1 MWRSMT
7 SVDELYLSGGGG
19 GDGGGGVSNVP
30 GSVKGAPLWV
40 MSSDVDVLTYSSS
53 DWCGQAG
60 VEASAVAGGSC
71 AAGAFSVK
79 VHPPCEYVDS
89 KLQKCCKYNCMT

>member
-1 MWRSMT
+1 MA
-7 SVDELYLSGGGG
+7 SVNELYLSGGGG
-19 GDGGGGVSNVP
+19 GGVSDVL
-30 GSVKGAPLWV
+30 GSVTGAPLWV

-71 AAGAFSVK
+71 ACRCIFR
-79 VHPPCEYVDS
+79 
-89 KLQKCCKYNCMT
+89 